1 MEVEQLRIFYSA
13 KVERLISVMKDL
25 VNEVKLLIYHYHSN
39 LCSSFAQGNRHI
51 SLGKRSC
58 DSYQRVRQHS
68 CAPNTKGLCEFWV
81 SPEET

>member
-1 MEVEQLRIFYSA
+1 MRF
-13 KVERLISVMKDL
+13 
-25 VNEVKLLIYHYHSN
+25 KLLIYHYHSN

-51 SLGKRSC
+51 SLGKQSC